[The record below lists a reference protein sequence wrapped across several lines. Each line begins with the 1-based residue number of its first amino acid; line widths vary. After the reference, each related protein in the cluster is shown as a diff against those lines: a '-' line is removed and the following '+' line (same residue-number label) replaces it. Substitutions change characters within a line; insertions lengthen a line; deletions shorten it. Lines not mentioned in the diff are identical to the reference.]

1 MENHA
6 HQNHCNGI
14 LSKII
19 ANKIF
24 YRMKKWLSV
33 FFVIALYG
41 TDSLAQSGR
50 WQQRAKYQMNV
61 DFDVKTHQYK
71 GSQKLVY
78 SNNSPDTLT
87 KVFYHLYLN
96 AFQPGSQMDVRS
108 RTISDPDARVKD
120 RISKLSPSEIG
131 YEKIL
136 SLKQNGKP
144 LKYQVVG
151 TILEVTLAE
160 KILPRAQ
167 HTFDLEFEAQVPVQI
182 RRTGRNNSEGID
194 YSMAQ
199 WYPKMCEYDYEG
211 WHANPYIAREFYGI
225 WGDFDVKITLDASY
239 VVAATGYLQ
248 DPDKIGYGYG
258 KKEIKHKAGD
268 KLTWHFIA
276 PEVHD
281 FMWAADPDYKHDVV
295 KVDDNLDLH
304 FFYAGDSLTKTWR
317 EMEPL
322 AVRSF
327 KIMNEKFGRY
337 PYKQYSIIQGG
348 DGGMEY
354 PMGTLIVGRQSL
366 GGLVGVTVHE
376 SIHSWFQM
384 ILGTNESKYG
394 WMDEGFTTY
403 AQNLVMAELFPTK
416 LDPQRG
422 STASYRSLVK
432 SGLEEPLTTHAD
444 HFNTNRAYSVASY
457 SKGAVFL
464 NQLGYIIGK
473 EKLEVGMKR
482 YFNEWKFK
490 HPNPTDLKRI
500 MEKESGLELDWY
512 WEDFVGTTKTIDYS
526 IKEVVSN
533 AGKTDVVIERV
544 GQMPMPLDVV
554 VSYKDGTQENFY
566 IPLEM
571 MRGEK
576 TEKMYSKTTLLAD
589 WGWTYPE
596 YSFIIDKNLADIER
610 IVIDPSQR
618 MADIHPENNTY
629 PSLPRMVPRFKAEK
643 AETK

>member
-1 MENHA
+1 MRK
-6 HQNHCNGI
+6 
-14 LSKII
+14 L
-19 ANKIF
+19 
-24 YRMKKWLSV
+24 LSV
-33 FFVIALYG
+33 FFVAALYNVQV
-41 TDSLAQSGR
+41 SAQSDR
-50 WQQRAKYQMNV
+50 WQQRAKYEMNI
-61 DFDVKTHQYK
+61 DFDAEKHQYK
-71 GSQKLVY
+71 GTQKLVY
-78 SNNSPDTLT
+78 TNNSPDTLT

-108 RTISDPDARVKD
+108 RTIADPDARVKD

-131 YEKIL
+131 YQKIL
-136 SLKQNGKP
+136 SLKQNGKA
-144 LKYQVVG
+144 LKYEVVG

-160 KILPRAQ
+160 NILPKSQ
-167 HTFDLEFEAQVPVQI
+167 HTFDMQFEAQVPVQI

-199 WYPKMCEYDYEG
+199 WYPKMSEYDYEG
-211 WHANPYIAREFYGI
+211 WHSNPYIAREFHGI

-248 DPDKIGYGYG
+248 NPDKIGHGYG
-258 KKEIKHKAGD
+258 KKDIKHKAGS

-281 FMWAADPDYKHDVV
+281 FVWAADPDYKHDVV
-295 KVDDNLDLH
+295 KVDDKLDLH
-304 FFYAGDSLTKTWR
+304 FFYQGDSLSSVWK
-317 EMEPL
+317 EMQPM
-322 AVRSF
+322 AVRAF
-327 KIMNEKFGRY
+327 KSMNEKFGRY
-337 PYKQYSIIQGG
+337 PYKQYSVIQGG

-354 PMGTLIVGRQSL
+354 PMATLITGRL
-366 GGLVGVTVHE
+366 TLPALVSVTVHE
-376 SIHSWFQM
+376 AIHSWFQM

-403 AQNLVMAELFPTK
+403 AQNIVMAELFPTK

-422 STASYRSLVK
+422 STASYRNLVK

-444 HFNTNRAYSVASY
+444 HYNTNRAYSIASY

-473 EKLEVGMKR
+473 DKLESGMKR
-482 YFNEWKFK
+482 YYNEWKFK
-490 HPNPTDLKRI
+490 HPNPTDVKRI

-512 WEDFVGTTKTIDYS
+512 WENFVGTTKTIDYG
-526 IKEVVSN
+526 IKEVVSLE
-533 AGKTDVVIERV
+533 GKTEVVIERV
-544 GQMPMPLDVV
+544 GQIPMPLDVV
-554 VSYKDGTQENFY
+554 VSYKDGSQENFY
-566 IPLEM
+566 IPLEI

-576 TEKMYSKTTLLAD
+576 SERLYSKTTLLSD

-596 YSFIIDKNLADIER
+596 YTFTIDKKSSEIER

-618 MADIHPENNTY
+618 MADINPDDNVY
-629 PSLPRMVPRFKAEK
+629 PSLPKELPRFKGEK
-643 AETK
+643 AQ

>member
-1 MENHA
+1 MKIKLLMLA
-6 HQNHCNGI
+6 LTAMTLTVSAQN
-14 LSKII
+14 
-19 ANKIF
+19 
-24 YRMKKWLSV
+24 
-33 FFVIALYG
+33 
-41 TDSLAQSGR
+41 DR
-50 WQQRAKYQMNV
+50 WQQRVKYQMNV
-61 DFDVKTHQYK
+61 DFDAVKHQYK
-71 GSQKLVY
+71 GTQKLVY
-78 SNNSPDTLT
+78 TNNSPDTLY

-108 RTISDPDARVKD
+108 RMISDPDPRVKD

-131 YEKIL
+131 YEKIIT
-136 SLKQNGKP
+136 LKQNGKP
-144 LKYQVVG
+144 LKYEVVG

-160 KILPRAQ
+160 KILPKSH
-167 HTFDLEFEAQVPVQI
+167 HTFDMEFEAQVPVQI
-182 RRTGRNNSEGID
+182 RRTGRNNNEGID

-211 WHANPYIAREFYGI
+211 WHANPYIAREFYGV
-225 WGDFDVKITLDASY
+225 WGDFDVKLTLDASY

-248 DPDKIGYGYG
+248 NPEKIGHGYS
-258 KKEIKHKAGD
+258 KKEVKHKAGE

-281 FMWAADPDYKHDVV
+281 FMWAADRDYTHDVV
-295 KVDDNLDLH
+295 KVDDNLDMH
-304 FFYAGDSLTKTWR
+304 FFYQTDTLANVWK

-322 AVRSF
+322 AVKCF

-337 PYKQYSIIQGG
+337 PYKQFSVIQGG

-354 PMGTLIVGRQSL
+354 AMSTLIVGRQNL
-366 GGLVGVTVHE
+366 HGLVSVTVHE
-376 SIHSWFQM
+376 AIHSWFQGV
-384 ILGTNESKYG
+384 LGTNESKYG

-403 AQNLVMAELFPTK
+403 AQNIVMRELFPSK
-416 LDPQRG
+416 LDAQRG
-422 STASYRSLVK
+422 STTSYRNLVK

-444 HFNTNRAYSVASY
+444 HFNTNRGYSVGSY

-464 NQLGYIIGK
+464 NQLGYIVGK
-473 EKLEVGMKR
+473 DKLEAGMKR
-482 YFNEWKFK
+482 YFNEWKFR
-490 HPNPTDLKRI
+490 HPNPNDLKRI
-500 MEKESGLELDWY
+500 IEKLSGLELDWY
-512 WEDFVGTTKTIDYS
+512 WEDFIGTTKTIDYG

-533 AGKTDVVIERV
+533 GGKTDVVLERI

-554 VSYKDGTQENFY
+554 VSYKDGSQENFY

-576 TEKMYSKTTLLAD
+576 NEKLYTKTTLLPD

-596 YSFIIDKNLADIER
+596 YAFSIERGLKDIDR

-618 MADIHPENNTY
+618 LADIDPDNNTY
-629 PSLPRMVPRFKAEK
+629 PSISRELPRFKAVPVK
-643 AETK
+643 

>member
-1 MENHA
+1 
-6 HQNHCNGI
+6 
-14 LSKII
+14 
-19 ANKIF
+19 
-24 YRMKKWLSV
+24 MKKWLSV
-33 FFVIALYG
+33 FFVTAVCSSQL
-41 TDSLAQSGR
+41 LAQSDR
-50 WQQRAKYQMNV
+50 WQQRAKYQMEI
-61 DFDVKTHQYK
+61 DFDAAKHQYK

-78 SNNSPDTLT
+78 TNNSPDTLT

-136 SLKQNGKP
+136 SLKQNGKA
-144 LKYQVVG
+144 LKYKVVG

-160 KILPRAQ
+160 KILPKSQ
-167 HTFDLEFEAQVPVQI
+167 HTFDMLFEAQVPVQV
-182 RRTGRNNSEGID
+182 RRTGRNNKEGID

-199 WYPKMCEYDYEG
+199 WYPKMAEYDYEG

-248 DPDKIGYGYG
+248 NPDKIGYGYS
-258 KKEIKHKAGD
+258 KKEVKHKAGD
-268 KLTWHFIA
+268 KLTWHFVA

-281 FMWAADPDYKHDVV
+281 FVWAADPDYKHDVV

-304 FFYAGDSLTKTWR
+304 FFYQTDTLANVWK
-317 EMEPL
+317 EMQPL
-322 AVRSF
+322 AVRAF

-337 PYKQYSIIQGG
+337 PYKQYSVIQGG

-354 PMGTLIVGRQSL
+354 PMATLITGHLNL
-366 GGLVGVTVHE
+366 GGLVSVTVHE
-376 SIHSWFQM
+376 AIHSWFQM

-403 AQNLVMAELFPTK
+403 AQNIVMAELFASK

-444 HFNTNRAYSVASY
+444 HFNTNRGYSVASY

-464 NQLGYIIGK
+464 NQLGYIIGQD
-473 EKLEVGMKR
+473 KLASGMKR

-512 WEDFVGTTKTIDYS
+512 WEDFVGTTKTIDYG
-526 IKEVVSN
+526 IREVAAN
-533 AGKTDVVIERV
+533 NGKTDLVLSRI

-554 VSYKDGTQENFY
+554 ISYKDGTQEFFY

-576 TEKMYSKTTLLAD
+576 SENMYSKMTRLTD

-596 YSFIIDKNLADIER
+596 YTFTIDKNITDIR
-610 IVIDPSQR
+610 TIVIDPSNR
-618 MADIHPENNTY
+618 MADINPDNNTY
-629 PSLPRMVPRFKAEK
+629 PSLSTELPRFKGEK
-643 AETK
+643 AQ

>member
-1 MENHA
+1 MKF
-6 HQNHCNGI
+6 QLGV
-14 LSKII
+14 LLLI
-19 ANKIF
+19 ASAFNV
-24 YRMKKWLSV
+24 S
-33 FFVIALYG
+33 
-41 TDSLAQSGR
+41 AQSDR
-50 WQQRAKYQMNV
+50 WQQRAKYEMEI
-61 DFDVKTHQYK
+61 DFDAVRHQYK
-71 GSQKLVY
+71 GTQKLVY
-78 SNNSPDTLT
+78 TNNSPDTLH

-108 RTISDPDARVKD
+108 RSISDPDPRVKD
-120 RISKLSPSEIG
+120 RISKLTPTEIG
-131 YEKIL
+131 YEKVL
-136 SLKQNGKP
+136 SLKQNGKA

-151 TILEVTLAE
+151 TILEVTLNE
-160 KILPRAQ
+160 MVLPKTQ
-167 HTFDLEFEAQVPVQI
+167 HTFEMEFEAQVPVQI
-182 RRTGRNNSEGID
+182 RRTGRNNLEGID

-211 WHANPYIAREFYGI
+211 WHSNPYIGREFYGI
-225 WGDFDVKITLDASY
+225 WGDFDVKITIDASY
-239 VVAATGYLQ
+239 VVAGTGYLQ
-248 DPDKIGYGYG
+248 NPDKIGHGYSA
-258 KKEIKHKAGD
+258 KTVTHKAGER
-268 KLTWHFIA
+268 LTWHFVA

-304 FFYAGDSLTKTWR
+304 FFYQTDTLAHVWK

-327 KIMNEKFGRY
+327 KIMNEQFGRY

-354 PMGTLIVGRQSL
+354 PMATLITGRL
-366 GGLVGVTVHE
+366 NLNGLVSVAVHE

-384 ILGTNESKYG
+384 ILGTNEAKYP

-403 AQNLVMAELFPTK
+403 AQNIVMAELFNTK
-416 LDPQRG
+416 GDAQR
-422 STASYRSLVK
+422 TTTNSYRSLVK

-444 HFNTNRAYSVASY
+444 HYNTNRAYSIASY
-457 SKGAVFL
+457 SKGSVFL
-464 NQLGYIIGK
+464 NQLAYIVGK
-473 EKLEVGMKR
+473 DEFERGMKR

-512 WEDFVGTTKTIDYS
+512 WEGFVGTTKTIDYS
-526 IKEVVSN
+526 IREVAPNGS
-533 AGKTDVVIERV
+533 KTNIVLERI

-554 VSYKDGTQENFY
+554 VTYKDGSQENFY
-566 IPLEM
+566 IPLEI

-576 TEKMYSKTTLLAD
+576 EEKMYARTTLMAD
-589 WGWTYPE
+589 WGWTYPK
-596 YSFIIDKNLADIER
+596 YTFSIDRNLAEIVR

-618 MADIHPENNTY
+618 MADMDTDNNFY
-629 PSLPRMVPRFKAEK
+629 PTIISEVPSFKAVR
-643 AETK
+643 AQ

>member
-1 MENHA
+1 MKK
-6 HQNHCNGI
+6 I
-14 LSKII
+14 LS
-19 ANKIF
+19 F
-24 YRMKKWLSV
+24 T
-33 FFVIALYG
+33 FVM
-41 TDSLAQSGR
+41 SLCGMMAFGQADR
-50 WQQRAKYQMNV
+50 WQQRAKYEMNV
-61 DFDVKTHQYK
+61 DFDVNTHQYK

-78 SNNSPDTLT
+78 TNNSPDTLT

-120 RISKLSPSEIG
+120 RISKLSPNEIG
-131 YEKIL
+131 YEKVL
-136 SLKQNGKP
+136 SLKQNGKA

-160 KILPRAQ
+160 KILPKTQ
-167 HTFDLEFEAQVPVQI
+167 HTFDMEFEAQVPVQI

-194 YSMAQ
+194 YSMTQ

-211 WHANPYIAREFYGI
+211 WHSNPYIAREFYGI
-225 WGDFDVKITLDASY
+225 WGDFDVKISIDASY

-248 DPDKIGYGYG
+248 NPDKIGHGYS
-258 KKEIKHKAGD
+258 KKEVKHKAGE

-295 KVDDNLDLH
+295 KVDEKLDLH
-304 FFYAGDSLTKTWR
+304 FFYQQDSAKVWK
-317 EMEPL
+317 EMEPM
-322 AVRSF
+322 AVRAF
-327 KIMNEKFGRY
+327 QIMNEKFGRY

-354 PMGTLIVGRQSL
+354 PMGTLIMGKL
-366 GGLVGVTVHE
+366 GLNALVSVTVHE
-376 SIHSWFQM
+376 AIHSWFQM

-403 AQNLVMAELFPTK
+403 AQNLVMAELFPSK
-416 LDPQRG
+416 LDPQRN

-444 HFNTNRAYSVASY
+444 HFNTNRGYSVASY

-464 NQLGYIIGK
+464 NQLQYIIGK
-473 EKLEVGMKR
+473 DSFEKGMKR

-500 MEKESGLELDWY
+500 MEKVSGLELDWY
-512 WEDFVGTTKTIDYS
+512 WENWVGTTKTIDYG
-526 IKEVVSN
+526 IKEVVST
-533 AGKTDVVIERV
+533 AGNTEVVLERI

-566 IPLEM
+566 IPLEI

-576 TEKMYSKTTLLAD
+576 VENLYKKKTLLVD

-596 YSFIIDKNLADIER
+596 YSFTISRPVTDIER

-618 MADIHPENNTY
+618 MADMDLDNNVY
-629 PSLPRMVPRFKAEK
+629 PSLNKQVPRFKGGK
-643 AETK
+643 AASN

>member
-1 MENHA
+1 MKF
-6 HQNHCNGI
+6 QLGV
-14 LSKII
+14 LLLI
-19 ANKIF
+19 ASAFNV
-24 YRMKKWLSV
+24 S
-33 FFVIALYG
+33 
-41 TDSLAQSGR
+41 AQSDR
-50 WQQRAKYQMNV
+50 WQQRAKYEMEI
-61 DFDVKTHQYK
+61 DFDAANHQYK
-71 GSQKLVY
+71 GTQKLVY
-78 SNNSPDTLT
+78 TNNSPDTLH

-108 RTISDPDARVKD
+108 RSISDPDPRVKD
-120 RISKLSPSEIG
+120 RISKLSPTEIG
-131 YEKIL
+131 YEKVL
-136 SLKQNGKP
+136 SLKQNGKA

-151 TILEVTLAE
+151 TILEVTLNE
-160 KILPRAQ
+160 KILPKTQ
-167 HTFDLEFEAQVPVQI
+167 HTFEMQFEAQVPVQI

-211 WHANPYIAREFYGI
+211 WHSNPYIGREFYGI
-225 WGDFDVKITLDASY
+225 WGDFDVKITIDASY
-239 VVAATGYLQ
+239 VVAGTGYLQ
-248 DPDKIGYGYG
+248 NPDKIGHGYST
-258 KKEIKHKAGD
+258 KTVTHKPGER
-268 KLTWHFIA
+268 LTWHFVA

-304 FFYAGDSLTKTWR
+304 FFYQTDTLAHVWK

-327 KIMNEKFGRY
+327 KIMNERFGRY

-354 PMGTLIVGRQSL
+354 PMATLITGRLNLNSL
-366 GGLVGVTVHE
+366 VSVAVHE

-384 ILGTNESKYG
+384 ILGTNEAKYP

-403 AQNLVMAELFPTK
+403 AQNIVMAELFNTK
-416 LDPQRG
+416 GDAQR
-422 STASYRSLVK
+422 TTTNSYRGLVK

-444 HFNTNRAYSVASY
+444 HYNTNRAYSIASY
-457 SKGAVFL
+457 SKGSVFL
-464 NQLGYIIGK
+464 NQLAYIVGK
-473 EKLEVGMKR
+473 DKFERGMKR

-512 WEDFVGTTKTIDYS
+512 WEDFVGTTKTIDFS
-526 IKEVVSN
+526 IREVSPN
-533 AGKTDVVIERV
+533 GSKTNVVLERI

-554 VSYKDGTQENFY
+554 VTYKDGSQENFY
-566 IPLEM
+566 IPLEI

-576 TEKMYSKTTLLAD
+576 EEKMYAQTTLMAD
-589 WGWTYPE
+589 WGWTYPK
-596 YSFIIDKNLADIER
+596 YTFSIDRNLAEIVR

-618 MADIHPENNTY
+618 MADMDIDNNFY
-629 PSLPRMVPRFKAEK
+629 PTIISEVPSFKA
-643 AETK
+643 ARAQ

>member
-1 MENHA
+1 
-6 HQNHCNGI
+6 
-14 LSKII
+14 
-19 ANKIF
+19 
-24 YRMKKWLSV
+24 MKKLLAVVFISV
-33 FFVIALYG
+33 FYYNHQV
-41 TDSLAQSGR
+41 TAQSDR
-50 WQQRAKYQMNV
+50 WQQRAKYQMNI
-61 DFDVKTHQYK
+61 DFDALKHQYK

-78 SNNSPDTLT
+78 TNNSPDTLT

-108 RTISDPDARVKD
+108 RMISDPDPRVKD

-131 YEKIL
+131 YEKII
-136 SLKQNGKP
+136 SLKQNGKA
-144 LKYQVVG
+144 LKYEVVG
-151 TILEVTLAE
+151 TVLEVTLAE
-160 KILPRAQ
+160 KILPKTQ

-182 RRTGRNNSEGID
+182 RRTGRDNSEGID

-211 WHANPYIAREFYGI
+211 WHSNPYIAREFYGI

-239 VVAATGYLQ
+239 MVAASGYLQ
-248 DPDKIGYGYG
+248 NPDKIGYGYG
-258 KKEIKHKAGD
+258 KKVVEHKAGE

-281 FMWAADPDYKHDVV
+281 FMWAADRDYQHDVV
-295 KVDDNLDLH
+295 KVDDNLDLN
-304 FFYAGDSLTKTWR
+304 FFYQTDTLANVWKQ
-317 EMEPL
+317 MEPY
-322 AVRSF
+322 AVKSF

-337 PYKQYSIIQGG
+337 PYKQYSVIQGG

-354 PMGTLIVGRQSL
+354 PMATLIMGHQSF

-376 SIHSWFQM
+376 SIHSWFQGV
-384 ILGTNESKYG
+384 LGTNESKYS

-403 AQNLVMAELFPTK
+403 AENLVMAELFPSR
-416 LDPQRG
+416 LEAQRT
-422 STASYRSLVK
+422 SNSSYRFLAK
-432 SGLEEPLTTHAD
+432 SGTEEPMTTHAD
-444 HFNTNRAYSVASY
+444 HYNTNRAYSIASY

-473 EKLEVGMKR
+473 EKLESGMKR

-512 WEDFVGTTKTIDYS
+512 WEDFVGTTKTIDYG
-526 IKEVVSN
+526 IKEVTPG
-533 AGKTDVVIERV
+533 AGKVDIVLERI
-544 GQMPMPLDVV
+544 GQMPMPLDIV

-566 IPLEM
+566 IPLEI

-576 TEKMYSKTTLLAD
+576 KESIYTKTTLLAD

-596 YSFIIDKNLADIER
+596 YSFYIERNLADIER
-610 IVIDPSQR
+610 IVIDPSLR
-618 MADIHPENNTY
+618 MADINPDNNTY
-629 PSLPRMVPRFKAEK
+629 PTILKENPRFKGEK
-643 AETK
+643 MK